1 MDAQGLVTQQTNKY
15 STASWILSI
24 VAIPLFFVFFI
35 GVICS
40 ILAVIFGIIA
50 LVQISKS
57 GGTQKG
63 KAGAIVGIVLA
74 ALGLCSLPFI
84 TISILALLGPAIRDT
99 FQTIQNG
106 I

>member
-1 MDAQGLVTQQTNKY
+1 METPMPVVKATNKLA
-15 STASWILSI
+15 TASWVLSV

-35 GVICS
+35 GIICS

-50 LVQISKS
+50 LVQINKS

-63 KAGAIVGIVLA
+63 QVGAIVGIVLA
-74 ALGLCSLPFI
+74 ALGMCSLPFI
-84 TISILALLGPAIRDT
+84 ATVILALLGPAIQGI
-99 FQTIQNG
+99 FQNIANS